1 MRHRRGSLMK
11 EIKTALFRICNIP
24 EIKSNAGPKIRKW
37 KTSDHVI
44 NAYSSLWNS
53 DDNGLIVINQ
63 IIIMAI
69 PKESNESRLTPSIIA
84 FTLAVCCVVLNPY
97 SDEIKCTEESIKKRY
112 TVFLVSI
119 IHFIVKFIMR

>member
-1 MRHRRGSLMK
+1 
-11 EIKTALFRICNIP
+11 
-24 EIKSNAGPKIRKW
+24 
-37 KTSDHVI
+37 
-44 NAYSSLWNS
+44 
-53 DDNGLIVINQ
+53 
-63 IIIMAI
+63 MAI

-119 IHFIVKFIMR
+119 IYFIVKFIMRWILTYNLLIVTIKQQTSPKGNWYCIYSKWFK